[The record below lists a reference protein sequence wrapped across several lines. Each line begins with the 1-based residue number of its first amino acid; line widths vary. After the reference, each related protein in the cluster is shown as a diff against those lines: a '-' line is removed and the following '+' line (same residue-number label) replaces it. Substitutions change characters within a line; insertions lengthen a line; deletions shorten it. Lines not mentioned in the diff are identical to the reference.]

1 MGVVAEWGWGVV
13 CAGSILD
20 RSKYRDTCE
29 RSISILGGIAI
40 LRSIEYRMNRC
51 LPDDILAIFQVSS
64 IESNIEDRMIRFL
77 ISNAPLRTRTLTLG
91 IVVYRNNQYL
101 FNYRAEKEHLPTHC
115 GQLTRHLS
123 LRHSCQF
130 NR

>member
-1 MGVVAEWGWGVV
+1 MGVVAEWGWDVV

-91 IVVYRNNQYL
+91 IVV
-101 FNYRAEKEHLPTHC
+101 
-115 GQLTRHLS
+115 
-123 LRHSCQF
+123 
-130 NR
+130 